1 MSITYKRAAEVL
13 SMAVTYNGC
22 GRTTSDEM
30 REAIRA
36 AIEAL
41 KEKALRSDDGP
52 LSVAERNYVIVAN
65 RHRTWPGGSL
75 LFWGRHTEDHE
86 ERSFGG
92 YTSRFDQCEKYT
104 RQELLH
110 WRKGD
115 KKHYPFFDELD
126 IASPGEFGEHEE
138 VLCTLGQ
145 LQSIGFSIWTVVCT
159 P

>member
-1 MSITYKRAAEVL
+1 M
-13 SMAVTYNGC
+13 
-22 GRTTSDEM
+22 
-30 REAIRA
+30 EAICKLSQKKTVWPCA
-36 AIEAL
+36 ASAC
-41 KEKALRSDDGP
+41 P
-52 LSVAERNYVIVAN
+52 LFGDCIAEYQGAQGDLCRNYVIVAN

-92 YTSRFDQCEKYT
+92 YTSRFNQCEKYT
-104 RQELLH
+104 RAELEK

-126 IASPGEFGEHEE
+126 IGSPAEFGEYDE
-138 VLCTLGQ
+138 VLCTLEQ
-145 LQSIGFSIWTVVCT
+145 LQSIGFSVWTVVCT

>member
-1 MSITYKRAAEVL
+1 MSQKETVWPCAA
-13 SMAVTYNGC
+13 STC
-22 GRTTSDEM
+22 
-30 REAIRA
+30 
-36 AIEAL
+36 
-41 KEKALRSDDGP
+41 P
-52 LSVAERNYVIVAN
+52 LFGDCLAEYQGAQGDLCRNYVIVAN

-92 YTSRFDQCEKYT
+92 YTTRFDQCEKYT
-104 RQELLH
+104 RKELKQ

-126 IASPGEFGEHEE
+126 IGSPGEFCEYDE
-138 VLCTLGQ
+138 VLCTLEQ
-145 LQSIGFSIWTVVCT
+145 LQSIGFSVWTVVCT